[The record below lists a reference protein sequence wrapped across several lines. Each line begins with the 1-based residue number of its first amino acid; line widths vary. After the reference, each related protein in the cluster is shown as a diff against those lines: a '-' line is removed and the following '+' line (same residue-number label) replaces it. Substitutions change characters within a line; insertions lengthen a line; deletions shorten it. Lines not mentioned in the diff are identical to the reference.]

1 MLTAMHI
8 LVVEDERKVASFIKR
23 GLEATH
29 HSVDVEHDGEAGL
42 QRLLEGEYDLVI
54 LDVMDGLS
62 VMKKYVSS
70 GSTCRFFCSQ
80 RE

>member
-1 MLTAMHI
+1 MKRK
-8 LVVEDERKVASFIKR
+8 RKVASFIKH

-29 HSVDVEHDGEAGL
+29 YSVDVEHDGEAGL
-42 QRLLEGEYDLVI
+42 NRLLEGEYDLVN
-54 LDVMDGLS
+54 LNVMLPRLDGLS